1 MNQVIGRCPICQ
13 DELGV
18 TRLHCDTCGTT
29 IDGTFSLGPLER
41 LSQEQIQFVEAF
53 IRARGSLKDVGAEL
67 NMSYP
72 TVNNR
77 LNDIL
82 MTLGYGDR
90 VKVPEPVEPVKAP
103 DPVEPTTR
111 PASTVPAD
119 RKREILTQLREGAI
133 SASDAERLLRG
144 ESPEATSV

>member
-18 TRLHCDTCGTT
+18 TRLHCDACGTT
-29 IDGTFSLGPLER
+29 IEGTFSLGPLQR

-53 IRARGSLKDVGAEL
+53 IRSRGSLKDVGAEL

-72 TVNNR
+72 TINNR
-77 LNDIL
+77 LNEIL

-90 VKVPEPVEPVKAP
+90 VKVPEPAEPAVRANTS
-103 DPVEPTTR
+103 VSAE
-111 PASTVPAD
+111 
-119 RKREILTQLREGAI
+119 RKKEILTQLREGAI
-133 SASDAERLLRG
+133 GAADAERLLRG
-144 ESPEATSV
+144 ESVEATSLQETATHE

>member
-1 MNQVIGRCPICQ
+1 MHPVVGRCPICH
-13 DELGV
+13 DELNV
-18 TRLHCDTCGTT
+18 ARLHCDSCGTT
-29 IDGTFSLGPLER
+29 IEGSFSLGPLQR

-90 VKVPEPVEPVKAP
+90 VKVPEPQEPI
-103 DPVEPTTR
+103 
-111 PASTVPAD
+111 PAE
-119 RKREILTQLREGAI
+119 RRREILLQVREGKL
-133 SASDAERLLRG
+133 SAADAERLLRSRG
-144 ESPEATSV
+144 

>member
-1 MNQVIGRCPICQ
+1 MHAVIGRCPICH

-18 TRLHCDTCGTT
+18 TRLHCESCGTT
-29 IDGTFSLGPLER
+29 LEGSFSLGPLQR

-72 TVNNR
+72 TVNSR

-90 VKVPEPVEPVKAP
+90 VKVPDSQDAP
-103 DPVEPTTR
+103 
-111 PASTVPAD
+111 STGE
-119 RKREILTQLREGAI
+119 RRREILTQVREGKI
-133 SASDAERLLRG
+133 SAAEAERILR
-144 ESPEATSV
+144 VKV